1 MQYVLFNLSIFA
13 FDFVSDYNTNGLGGL
28 LQTIFPD
35 RDNTPLDINIT
46 RGELFG
52 SHMQP
57 NTNPLDVLPLKM
69 SDLRDQAAQSLQ
81 LMGLCPA

>member
-1 MQYVLFNLSIFA
+1 M
-13 FDFVSDYNTNGLGGL
+13 SDYNTNRVGGL

-35 RDNTPLDINIT
+35 RDNAPLDISIT

-52 SHMQP
+52 SHIQP
-57 NTNPLDVLPLKM
+57 NTIPLDVLPLKM
-69 SDLRDQAAQSLQ
+69 SDLRYQAARSLQ